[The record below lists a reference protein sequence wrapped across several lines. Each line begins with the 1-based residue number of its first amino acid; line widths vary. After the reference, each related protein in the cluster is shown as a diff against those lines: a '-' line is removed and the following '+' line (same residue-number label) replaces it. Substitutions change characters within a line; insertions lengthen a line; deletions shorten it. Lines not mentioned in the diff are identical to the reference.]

1 MASQKF
7 PSKKRIVALV
17 TPHPGHGIWYINLEG
32 QTTILVCPSFTKN
45 SQMHTIIYAKADN
58 MVFFLVEIS
67 LQFIIVLL
75 FCCTRDEEP
84 INDSPN
90 A

>member
-1 MASQKF
+1 M
-7 PSKKRIVALV
+7 
-17 TPHPGHGIWYINLEG
+17 
-32 QTTILVCPSFTKN
+32 VCPSFTKN